1 MPDRTSVAELARAKA
16 LPEDA
21 LRRFG
26 VTDVD
31 GGGVRE
37 EYLSPDGTP
46 VRDRFRWTPG
56 GPTSSTW
63 EERDLPRTAYWRP
76 FVPGLAR
83 ERGYLLLCEGE
94 SSCWTAWHH
103 GVAAVGFP
111 GADHIDVLGAGHL
124 AGANVV
130 GVVVEPDDPG
140 TYPMGANSYR
150 DEVLARLAELGLPD
164 ATRRVVVLSLTGVA
178 DDLVELHRQDPR
190 GFRARLRTLIDGA
203 PEISPLFVQEE
214 QQ

>member
-1 MPDRTSVAELARAKA
+1 MPERTSVAALARAKA
-16 LPEDA
+16 LPEEV

-56 GPTSSTW
+56 GPDSSTW

-83 ERGYLLLCEGE
+83 ARGYLLLCEGE

-111 GADHIDVLGAGHL
+111 GADHVGVLDAGHL
-124 AGANVV
+124 AGADVV

-140 TYPMGANSYR
+140 TYPMGAQVYR
-150 DEVLARLAELGLPD
+150 AGVLARLAELGLPD
-164 ATRRVVVLSLTGVA
+164 AKRRVVVLDLTGVA
-178 DDLVELHRQDPR
+178 DDLVELRRQDPP
-190 GFRARLRTLIDGA
+190 GFPARLRTLLDDA
-203 PEISPLFVQEE
+203 PATHPLFSQE
-214 QQ
+214 QQR

>member
-1 MPDRTSVAELARAKA
+1 MPERTSVADLARAKA

-31 GGGVRE
+31 GGGVQE
-37 EYLSPDGTP
+37 EYLSPDSTP
-46 VRDRFRWTPG
+46 GRDRFRWTPG

-94 SSCWTAWHH
+94 SSCWVAWHH

-111 GADHIDVLGAGHL
+111 GADHVGVLGAGHL
-124 AGANVV
+124 AGAEVI

-140 TYPMGANSYR
+140 TYPMGADSYR
-150 DEVLARLAELGLPD
+150 DEVLARLAGLGLPD
-164 ATRRVVVLSLTGVA
+164 AERRVVVLDLTGVA
-178 DDLVELHRQDPR
+178 ADLVELHQQAPP
-190 GFRARLRTLIDGA
+190 GFPARLRTLLDNA
-203 PEISPLFVQEE
+203 PVVRPLFVQE
-214 QQ
+214 QHQ

>member
-1 MPDRTSVAELARAKA
+1 MPERTSLADLARAKA

-37 EYLSPDGTP
+37 EYLSPDGRP
-46 VRDRFRWTPG
+46 VRDRFRWTLG

-94 SSCWTAWHH
+94 SSCWTAWHN

-124 AGANVV
+124 AGADLI

-140 TYPMGANSYR
+140 TYPMGADAYR
-150 DEVLARLAELGLPD
+150 RKVLARLAELGLPD
-164 ATRRVVVLSLTGVA
+164 GQRRVVVLNLTGA
-178 DDLVELHRQDPR
+178 AADLVELHQQDPG
-190 GFRARLRTLIDGA
+190 GFPARLRSLLDGA
-203 PEISPLFVQEE
+203 PDIRPFFVQE

>member
-1 MPDRTSVAELARAKA
+1 MPERTSVAGLARAKG
-16 LPEDA
+16 LPEEA

-37 EYLSPDGTP
+37 QYLSPDGTP

-56 GPTSSTW
+56 GPAGSTW
-63 EERDLPRTAYWRP
+63 EERDAPRTAYWRP

-103 GVAAVGFP
+103 RVAAVGFP
-111 GADHIDVLGAGHL
+111 GADHVGVLGAGHL
-124 AGANVV
+124 AGADVV

-140 TYPMGANSYR
+140 TYPMGAAAYR
-150 DEVLARLAELGLPD
+150 DQVLARLAELGLPD
-164 ATRRVVVLSLTGVA
+164 AKRRVVVLDLTGVA
-178 DDLVELHRQDPR
+178 ADLVELRRQDPA
-190 GFRARLRTLIDGA
+190 GFPARLQALLDGA
-203 PEISPLFVQEE
+203 PDVRPLFVQE

>member
-1 MPDRTSVAELARAKA
+1 MPERTSVADLARTKA

-21 LRRFG
+21 LRGFG
-26 VTDVD
+26 VTDVH

-37 EYLSPDGTP
+37 EYLSPDGAP

-56 GPTSSTW
+56 GLNSSTW

-83 ERGYLLLCEGE
+83 DRGYLLLCEGE

-111 GADHIDVLGAGHL
+111 GADHIGVLGAGHL
-124 AGANVV
+124 AGADVI
-130 GVVVEPDDPG
+130 GVIVEPDDPD
-140 TYPMGANSYR
+140 TYPRGADHYR
-150 DEVLARLAELGLPD
+150 DQVLARLAQLGLPD
-164 ATRRVVVLSLTGVA
+164 AQRRVVVLDLTGTA
-178 DDLVELHRQDPR
+178 ADLVELHRQDPQQ
-190 GFRARLRTLIDGA
+190 FPARLGTLLDDA
-203 PEISPLFVQEE
+203 RETRPPFVQE
-214 QQ
+214 QR